1 MNMRWYLRILL
12 ALFLLGTLTG
22 WKTLE
27 RKTALPARYANEATI
42 DGMAGV
48 RYSVNTPGGIQ
59 ALLTDLEQA
68 LETLNREQP
77 KAPINYLSL
86 SGGGGHGAF
95 GAGLLYGW
103 SQSGTRPEFNMVT
116 GVSTGA
122 LMATFAFLGESY
134 DAQLKTLY
142 TTISKKDVV
151 RDRGYALAL
160 LSDGMG
166 DTTPLYQ
173 LITKNIT
180 PELLRKIA
188 YEYKVRGRVLMI
200 GTTNLDTTQPI
211 IWNMGKIAAYDSPE
225 ALRLFRKVMLASA
238 SLPGFFSPVML
249 DAEYK
254 GNAYQE
260 MHVDGGVSRTV
271 FLYPASLFRDSGA
284 YKLLEGRKREAY
296 LIRNGLL
303 DPGTSQTVE
312 RKTLSI
318 ANQALRQF
326 AHSHGEGDVFLAY
339 MTAKQD
345 GFGFNLA
352 YITRDFNV
360 PTPADQF
367 NTQYMRA
374 LFDYAQTRARN
385 GYPWA
390 KEPPGLNEAMATSVM
405 KYRESLKAD

>member
-122 LMATFAFLGESY
+122 LMAPFAFLGESY
-134 DAQLKTLY
+134 DAHLKTLY

-238 SLPGFFSPVML
+238 SLPGFFSPVMR
-249 DAEYK
+249 AICI
-254 GNAYQE
+254 
-260 MHVDGGVSRTV
+260 H
-271 FLYPASLFRDSGA
+271 
-284 YKLLEGRKREAY
+284 LL
-296 LIRNGLL
+296 
-303 DPGTSQTVE
+303 V
-312 RKTLSI
+312 
-318 ANQALRQF
+318 
-326 AHSHGEGDVFLAY
+326 
-339 MTAKQD
+339 
-345 GFGFNLA
+345 
-352 YITRDFNV
+352 
-360 PTPADQF
+360 
-367 NTQYMRA
+367 
-374 LFDYAQTRARN
+374 
-385 GYPWA
+385 
-390 KEPPGLNEAMATSVM
+390 AMA
-405 KYRESLKAD
+405 